1 MRYSTVFKFAIALL
15 GLAVCGTCTRAD
27 DWPGFLGKNRN
38 GISAETSLIDAFPA
52 SGPVVRWR
60 VAGGVGMSAVVVQGD
75 YALTTWNADGQQWL
89 VALDTSNGSLKWRTP
104 MGAAYKNAMGD
115 GPRATP
121 TIAADRAYAYSGEGI
136 LIAVDL
142 ASGRPLWRK
151 DVVQE
156 LSAKPSEYGMSCS
169 PLVIDDRVIV
179 HAGADDAAVVA
190 FATSDGKLLWKTG
203 TGHAGYSSPV
213 LMDIAG
219 TQQVVAFSGTALL
232 GIDPDSGK
240 NLWSYPFETDY
251 GCNTASPVAIDG
263 GVFISSGENHG
274 SVLLDVKK
282 LNGTY
287 AVSERWK
294 SLDSKSVMRNEWQ
307 TSIVIGEHL
316 YGFDNVGAAGPVSHF
331 SCIEAKSGKPVWQK
345 SRFGKGNLVY
355 ADGKFWLTT
364 IEGDL
369 VIAKADTDG
378 FQELSRATLVE
389 KNRQTLSIANGCGYL
404 RDDSEV
410 VCIELATPKIDLAF
424 EGETIDSWHG
434 FKRHKFSYDGQE
446 AWVVEPKSPRADGR
460 FSWCM
465 MFPDAFTQQCAAP
478 MLVGRGYYHVYLS
491 VGNSFGAPKAI
502 EKLDAFH
509 KMLVRRGLHPQA
521 VLIGISRGGLYAHR
535 YAATYPE
542 RVSVIYDDAAVL
554 DYQSWPGGKGKGK
567 GSPGDWQELRK
578 WYGFES
584 DEQAAD
590 YPHTPLKTL
599 GVLAKHQ
606 IAIVS
611 VVGDIDEV
619 VPVDENTA
627 LAEKI
632 YKELAGVIEVIHK
645 PGVGHHPHGLDD
657 PTPVVEFIE
666 KYTMQK

>member
-1 MRYSTVFKFAIALL
+1 
-15 GLAVCGTCTRAD
+15 VC
-27 DWPGFLGKNRN
+27 
-38 GISAETSLIDAFPA
+38 
-52 SGPVVRWR
+52 V
-60 VAGGVGMSAVVVQGD
+60 
-75 YALTTWNADGQQWL
+75 
-89 VALDTSNGSLKWRTP
+89 
-104 MGAAYKNAMGD
+104 
-115 GPRATP
+115 
-121 TIAADRAYAYSGEGI
+121 
-136 LIAVDL
+136 
-142 ASGRPLWRK
+142 
-151 DVVQE
+151 
-156 LSAKPSEYGMSCS
+156 
-169 PLVIDDRVIV
+169 
-179 HAGADDAAVVA
+179 
-190 FATSDGKLLWKTG
+190 
-203 TGHAGYSSPV
+203 
-213 LMDIAG
+213 
-219 TQQVVAFSGTALL
+219 
-232 GIDPDSGK
+232 
-240 NLWSYPFETDY
+240 
-251 GCNTASPVAIDG
+251 
-263 GVFISSGENHG
+263 
-274 SVLLDVKK
+274 
-282 LNGTY
+282 
-287 AVSERWK
+287 
-294 SLDSKSVMRNEWQ
+294 
-307 TSIVIGEHL
+307 
-316 YGFDNVGAAGPVSHF
+316 
-331 SCIEAKSGKPVWQK
+331 
-345 SRFGKGNLVY
+345 
-355 ADGKFWLTT
+355 
-364 IEGDL
+364 
-369 VIAKADTDG
+369 
-378 FQELSRATLVE
+378 
-389 KNRQTLSIANGCGYL
+389 
-404 RDDSEV
+404 
-410 VCIELATPKIDLAF
+410 ELATPKIDLAF

-478 MLVGRGYYHVYLS
+478 MLVSRGYYHVYLS

-502 EKLDAFH
+502 EKLNAFH

-590 YPHTPLKTL
+590 YPQTPLKTL

-619 VPVDENTA
+619 VPVDENTS

-632 YKELAGVIEVIHK
+632 YKELGGVIEVIHK

-666 KYTMQK
+666 KHTMQK

>member
-15 GLAVCGTCTRAD
+15 GLAVSGTCTRAD

-75 YALTTWNADGQQWL
+75 NALTTWNADGQQWL

-104 MGAAYKNAMGD
+104 MGAAYKNPMGD

-136 LIAVDL
+136 LMAVDL

-151 DVVQE
+151 DVVKE

-219 TQQVVAFSGTALL
+219 TQQVVAFSGTAVL

-307 TSIVIGEHL
+307 TSIVVGEHL

-364 IEGDL
+364 IEGEL

-446 AWVVEPKSPRADGR
+446 AWVVEPKSPRA
-460 FSWCM
+460 
-465 MFPDAFTQQCAAP
+465 
-478 MLVGRGYYHVYLS
+478 
-491 VGNSFGAPKAI
+491 
-502 EKLDAFH
+502 
-509 KMLVRRGLHPQA
+509 
-521 VLIGISRGGLYAHR
+521 
-535 YAATYPE
+535 
-542 RVSVIYDDAAVL
+542 VL

-590 YPHTPLKTL
+590 YSQTPLKTL

-606 IAIVS
+606 VAIVS
-611 VVGDIDEV
+611 VVGDSDEV

-632 YKELAGVIEVIHK
+632 YKELGGVIEVIHK

>member
-52 SGPVVRWR
+52 SGPVIRWR

-104 MGAAYKNAMGD
+104 MGAAYKNPMGD

-151 DVVQE
+151 DVVKE

-203 TGHAGYSSPV
+203 TGHSGYSSPV

-219 TQQVVAFSGTALL
+219 TQQVVAFSGTAVL

-287 AVSERWK
+287 SVSERWK

-307 TSIVIGEHL
+307 TSILIGEHL

-331 SCIEAKSGKPVWQK
+331 SCIEAKTGKPVWQK

-364 IEGDL
+364 IEGEL

-378 FQELSRATLVE
+378 FQELSRAKLVE

-410 VCIELATPKIDLAF
+410 VCVELATPKIDLAF

-446 AWVVEPKSPRADGR
+446 AWVVEPKSPRA
-460 FSWCM
+460 
-465 MFPDAFTQQCAAP
+465 
-478 MLVGRGYYHVYLS
+478 
-491 VGNSFGAPKAI
+491 
-502 EKLDAFH
+502 
-509 KMLVRRGLHPQA
+509 
-521 VLIGISRGGLYAHR
+521 
-535 YAATYPE
+535 
-542 RVSVIYDDAAVL
+542 VL

-590 YPHTPLKTL
+590 YPQTPLKTL

-632 YKELAGVIEVIHK
+632 YKELGGVIEVIHK